1 MIRLASKLAAAV
13 AIAIGSSWSPTA
25 ALSPDVSPL
34 ASATSSVQVAQP
46 AAYFQLPLPSW
57 EPHCLGFG
65 SEWRYCNG
73 TVLRRCS
80 TRGAVWLH
88 TGVDIKSGIQPVMA
102 AATGVSIG
110 YVVDPPLRGGRLV
123 GRESREGIVIRQ
135 YARV

>member
-34 ASATSSVQVAQP
+34 ASATSIVQAAQP
-46 AAYFQLPLPSW
+46 ADYFQLPLPSW

-80 TRGAVWLH
+80 TTGAAWLR
-88 TGVDIKSGIQPVMA
+88 TGVDLTAGIQAVTA
-102 AATGVSIG
+102 GAKGEFIG
-110 YVVDPPLRGGRLV
+110 YIVEPSIRGGV
-123 GRESREGIVIRQ
+123 PIPH
-135 YARV
+135 